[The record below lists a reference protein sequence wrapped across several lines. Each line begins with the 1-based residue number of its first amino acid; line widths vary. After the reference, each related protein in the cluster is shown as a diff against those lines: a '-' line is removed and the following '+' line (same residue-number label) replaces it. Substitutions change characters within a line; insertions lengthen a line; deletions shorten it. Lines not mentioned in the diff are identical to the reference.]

1 MSRDRRPEPLNADGS
16 ELALGWKDGSPPL
29 AVPPMK
35 ARPESASARTPRV
48 RRIDRRQIFFRTV
61 DIELLVGEDHPVRA
75 IWAFVERLELSRF
88 YEGIEAVEGTAG
100 RRPWDP
106 QLLICLWIWAYS
118 QGIGS
123 AREISRRCGFDP
135 AFQWLTAMEVVNYHT
150 LSDFRVQHKEAL
162 DELFAQILGV
172 LTAEGLVTLERV
184 MHDGTRIRACASAD
198 TFRREERLQA
208 YLAAARDQIRA
219 MGEPGAEE
227 NCTRREHAARKRAA
241 RQREQQVLSALQE
254 LECLRQNQASGKK
267 PQDVRVSHTEPEAR
281 VMKMPEGG
289 FAPAYNAQLS
299 TDAANGIIVGVGVTQ
314 SGSDSAE
321 LPAAVDRIEANTG
334 KTPDQAVVDGGF
346 TNRATILEMDRRQ
359 IDLVGSFPD
368 HNAQAEGQMHRRGI
382 DPAFYPSAFVYV
394 PELDTY
400 CCPAGCVLRHDGREK
415 RCGVVHHIYR
425 AAAAD
430 CTACACKSKCCPQ
443 SERKG
448 RSVVRAEE
456 HPVVAA
462 FLDKMNTEEAKGIYR
477 QRGRVAEFPNAWI
490 KAKIGLRQFHL
501 RGLDKV
507 GMEVL
512 WVCLTYNIQQWIR
525 LCWRPFQSAAG
536 NA

>member
-1 MSRDRRPEPLNADGS
+1 
-16 ELALGWKDGSPPL
+16 
-29 AVPPMK
+29 
-35 ARPESASARTPRV
+35 
-48 RRIDRRQIFFRTV
+48 
-61 DIELLVGEDHPVRA
+61 
-75 IWAFVERLELSRF
+75 
-88 YEGIEAVEGTAG
+88 
-100 RRPWDP
+100 
-106 QLLICLWIWAYS
+106 
-118 QGIGS
+118 
-123 AREISRRCGFDP
+123 
-135 AFQWLTAMEVVNYHT
+135 
-150 LSDFRVQHKEAL
+150 
-162 DELFAQILGV
+162 
-172 LTAEGLVTLERV
+172 

-208 YLAAARDQIRA
+208 YLAAARDQVRA

-227 NCTRREHAARKRAA
+227 NCTRREHAARQRAA
-241 RQREQQVLSALQE
+241 RQRVQQVRSALEQ
-254 LECLRQNQASGKK
+254 LEGLRQNQASGKE
-267 PQDVRVSHTEPEAR
+267 PQDVRVSHSDPEAR

-299 TDAANGIIVGVGVTQ
+299 TDAANSIIVGAGVSQ

-334 KTPDQAVVDGGF
+334 KPPEQAVVDGGF
-346 TNRATILEMDRRQ
+346 TNRSTILEMDRRQ

-368 HNAQAEGQMHRRGI
+368 HKAQAEGQMHRRGI
-382 DPAFYPSAFVYV
+382 DPAFYPSAFAYD
-394 PELDTY
+394 PEQDTY
-400 CCPAGCVLRHDGREK
+400 RCPAGGVLRHDGQEK

-430 CTACACKSKCCPQ
+430 CAACACKSKCCPQ

-456 HPVVAA
+456 HPAVAA
-462 FLDKMNTEEAKGIYR
+462 FLDKMSTEEAKAIYQ

-501 RGLDKV
+501 RGLRKV

-525 LCWRPFQSAAG
+525 LCWRPSLSAA
-536 NA
+536 ASA